1 MEKQLTP
8 NHEFS
13 MMVLNYLCTTK
24 YRQCIANND
33 GASFGVVIDLDE
45 TKSLAAVELFEYEE
59 WQSIL
64 EKKSKK
70 GVTKFYN

>member
-1 MEKQLTP
+1 MI
-8 NHEFS
+8 
-13 MMVLNYLCTTK
+13 LNSKATK
-24 YRQCIANND
+24 YRQIIANNE

-45 TKSLAAVELFEYEE
+45 TKSLAAVELFVYEE

-64 EKKSKK
+64 EMKSKK